1 MCVWRGVYDEYFFQG
16 KRVPM
21 PFSVKL
27 LCALLHFNFPGGG
40 DGVRTSGF
48 QIIIAEKIHSIIVHE
63 YQHVTQKNLQSFL
76 YANFSLTSWFFRSVC
91 GLWKCLFLCIM
102 CRCCHFSVCCRIY
115 LSEFR
120 LIDKLV
126 RTGWC
131 RFQPNESQSVFL
143 RNKEFNPLM

>member
-1 MCVWRGVYDEYFFQG
+1 MKIQGARVCVCVCGGEGGVYDEYFFQG

-63 YQHVTQKNLQSFL
+63 YQHVT
-76 YANFSLTSWFFRSVC
+76 
-91 GLWKCLFLCIM
+91 
-102 CRCCHFSVCCRIY
+102 
-115 LSEFR
+115 
-120 LIDKLV
+120 
-126 RTGWC
+126 
-131 RFQPNESQSVFL
+131 
-143 RNKEFNPLM
+143 